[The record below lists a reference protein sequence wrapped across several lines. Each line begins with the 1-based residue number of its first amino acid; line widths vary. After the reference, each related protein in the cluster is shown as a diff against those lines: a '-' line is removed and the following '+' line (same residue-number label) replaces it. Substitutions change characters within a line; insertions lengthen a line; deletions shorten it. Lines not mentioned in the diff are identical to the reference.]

1 MFMPAVLNNVAA
13 TVGKAVDTSDPSFK
27 ISIGEALIFAL
38 IGFAIVFAVLLI
50 LNIFIRI
57 LSAVV
62 RGIENG
68 TKKTEAAPAAPE
80 AAPAAPAA
88 APVADS
94 KPAIPAGMKVAD
106 GSLGDVKLYDVDDA
120 TAAMI
125 MAIVADQLDAPLNEL
140 RFKSIKEVT
149 K

>member
-13 TVGKAVDTSDPSFK
+13 TVGKAVDTSDPSVK

-68 TKKTEAAPAAPE
+68 TKKTE

>member
-68 TKKTEAAPAAPE
+68 TKKTEAAP
-80 AAPAAPAA
+80 
-88 APVADS
+88 VADS

>member
-68 TKKTEAAPAAPE
+68 TKKTEAAPAAS
-80 AAPAAPAA
+80 ASAA

>member
-68 TKKTEAAPAAPE
+68 TKKTEAAPAAP
-80 AAPAAPAA
+80 AAT
-88 APVADS
+88 PVADS

>member
-68 TKKTEAAPAAPE
+68 TKKTEAAPAAP
-80 AAPAAPAA
+80 AA

-125 MAIVADQLDAPLNEL
+125 MAIVTDQLDAPLNEL

>member
-1 MFMPAVLNNVAA
+1 MLLSPAVLEAAA
-13 TVGKAVDTSDPSFK
+13 TTAKAVNTSDPSFK
-27 ISIGEALIFAL
+27 IGIGEALIFAA
-38 IGFAIVFAVLLI
+38 IGLGIVFAVLLI

-57 LSAVV
+57 QSAVV
-62 RGIENG
+62 QGIEG
-68 TKKTEAAPAAPE
+68 AVSKPKAAAAND
-80 AAPAAPAA
+80 APAPAA
-88 APVADS
+88 AADD
-94 KPAIPAGMKVAD
+94 KPAIPAGMKPAD

-140 RFKSIKEVT
+140 RFKSIKEV

>member
-1 MFMPAVLNNVAA
+1 MYMPAVLNNVAA

-68 TKKTEAAPAAPE
+68 TKKTEAAPAAS
-80 AAPAAPAA
+80 APAA

>member
-27 ISIGEALIFAL
+27 ISIAEALIFAL

-68 TKKTEAAPAAPE
+68 TKKTE

>member
-68 TKKTEAAPAAPE
+68 TKKTEAAPAAS
-80 AAPAAPAA
+80 APAA

-140 RFKSIKEVT
+140 RFKSIKEVM

>member
-68 TKKTEAAPAAPE
+68 TKKTEAAPAAP
-80 AAPAAPAA
+80 AA

>member
-1 MFMPAVLNNVAA
+1 MLSPTVLAAANTVAM
-13 TVGKAVDTSDPSFK
+13 AVDTSDPSFK
-27 ISIGEALIFAL
+27 ISVVDALIFSA
-38 IGFAIVFAVLLI
+38 IGFGIVFFVLLV
-50 LNIFIRI
+50 LNGFIRL
-57 LSAVV
+57 LSVIV
-62 RGIENG
+62 RSAEGA
-68 TKKTEAAPAAPE
+68 KKPAAAP
-80 AAPAAPAA
+80 APAAPAA
-88 APVADS
+88 AAPAADA

>member
-68 TKKTEAAPAAPE
+68 TKKTES
-80 AAPAAPAA
+80 APAAPAA

>member
-1 MFMPAVLNNVAA
+1 MPAVLNNVAA

-68 TKKTEAAPAAPE
+68 TKKTEAAPAAP
-80 AAPAAPAA
+80 AA

>member
-68 TKKTEAAPAAPE
+68 TKKTEAAPAAP
-80 AAPAAPAA
+80 PAAPAA

>member
-1 MFMPAVLNNVAA
+1 MLLSPAVLEAA
-13 TVGKAVDTSDPSFK
+13 TTAAKAVNTSDPSFK
-27 ISIGEALIFAL
+27 IGIGEALIFAA
-38 IGFAIVFAVLLI
+38 IGLGIVFAVLLI

-57 LSAVV
+57 QSAVV
-62 RGIENG
+62 QGIEG
-68 TKKTEAAPAAPE
+68 AVSKPKEAAANAAP
-80 AAPAAPAA
+80 APAA
-88 APVADS
+88 AADD
-94 KPAIPAGMKVAD
+94 KPAIPAGMKPAD

-140 RFKSIKEVT
+140 RFKSIKEV

>member
-1 MFMPAVLNNVAA
+1 MLSPAVLEAA
-13 TVGKAVDTSDPSFK
+13 TTAGAAVNTSDPSFK
-27 ISIGEALIFAL
+27 ISIGSALLYAL

-57 LSAVV
+57 LSVVV
-62 RGIENG
+62 RSIEG
-68 TKKTEAAPAAPE
+68 ASSKKQA
-80 AAPAAPAA
+80 AAPAA
-88 APVADS
+88 APAAAAPASADA

>member
-38 IGFAIVFAVLLI
+38 IGFAIVFDVLLI

-68 TKKTEAAPAAPE
+68 TKKTE

>member
-57 LSAVV
+57 LSAVI

-68 TKKTEAAPAAPE
+68 TKKTE

>member
-68 TKKTEAAPAAPE
+68 TKKTEATPAAS
-80 AAPAAPAA
+80 APAA
-88 APVADS
+88 APVTDS